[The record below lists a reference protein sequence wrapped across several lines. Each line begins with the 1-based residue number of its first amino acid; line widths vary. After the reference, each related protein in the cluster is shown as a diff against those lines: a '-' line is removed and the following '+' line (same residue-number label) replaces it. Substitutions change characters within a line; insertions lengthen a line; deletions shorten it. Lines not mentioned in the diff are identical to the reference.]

1 MEKIKDIVISFIVPV
16 YNVEEYLERC
26 IDSIINQGIK
36 ETDYEIILVNDGS
49 TDGSLDICTKYENR
63 LSCIRCYS
71 QKNQGLSV
79 ARNTGISHAQGQ
91 YIMFVDSDDFL
102 EPDKVPDLI
111 KTADELDAELLF
123 YRARFYPDRHEITNI
138 QPFEIEKVYDGEYVL
153 LHGMKVS
160 SVWGNLYLRKFILRV
175 GLKFFEGI
183 SHEDIEYNY
192 RLYPHAR
199 RIVFSDI
206 VAYHYNVSG
215 ESVTRTSDSLKLQK
229 LMFDNVDVA
238 ANIIR
243 YYQDSNFSM
252 SLKDSVIR
260 RMNSVVVSML
270 LLSFR
275 DSKMNVSFIRQ
286 FLEYSCQR
294 GIYPINGKTLS
305 WKTTILIPWLNRKD
319 FYLFLCKLFKR

>member
-26 IDSIINQGIK
+26 IDSIVNQGIK

-49 TDGSLDICTKYENR
+49 TDGSLDICRKYEKS

-102 EPDKVPDLI
+102 EPNKVPDLI
-111 KTADELDAELLF
+111 KTADEFDAELLF
-123 YRARFYPDRHEITNI
+123 YRAKFYPDRHEITNI
-138 QPFEIEKVYDGEYVL
+138 QPFEIRKVYDGEYVL

-160 SVWGNLYLRKFILRV
+160 SVWGNLYLREFIMSV
-175 GLKFFEGI
+175 GLKFFEEI
-183 SHEDIEYNY
+183 NHEDIEYNY

-199 RIVFSDI
+199 RIIFSDI

-215 ESVTRTSDSLKLQK
+215 ESITRTSDSLKLQK

-238 ANIIR
+238 ANVIR
-243 YYQDSNFSM
+243 YYRESNFSM
-252 SLKDSVIR
+252 SLKNFVIR

-270 LLSFR
+270 LLPFR
-275 DSKMNVSFIRQ
+275 DSKMKVSFIRQ
-286 FLEYSCQR
+286 FLEYASQR
-294 GIYPINGKTLS
+294 GVYPIKGRTLS
-305 WKTTILIPWLNRKD
+305 WKTTVLIPLLNQKKL
-319 FYLFLCKLFKR
+319 YLFLCKLFKR

>member
-49 TDGSLDICTKYENR
+49 TDGSLDICRKYEKS

-102 EPDKVPDLI
+102 EPNKVPDLI
-111 KTADELDAELLF
+111 KTADEFDAELLF
-123 YRARFYPDRHEITNI
+123 YRGKFYPDRHEITNI

-215 ESVTRTSDSLKLQK
+215 ESITRTSDSLKLQK
-229 LMFDNVDVA
+229 LMFDDIDVA
-238 ANIIR
+238 ANVIR
-243 YYQDSNFSM
+243 YYRDSNFSM

-270 LLSFR
+270 LLPFR
-275 DSKMNVSFIRQ
+275 DSKMKVSFIREI
-286 FLEYSCQR
+286 LEYSCQR
-294 GIYPINGKTLS
+294 GVYPINGRTLS
-305 WKTTILIPWLNRKD
+305 WKTTVLIPLLNRKKI
-319 FYLFLCKLFKR
+319 YLFLCKLFKQ